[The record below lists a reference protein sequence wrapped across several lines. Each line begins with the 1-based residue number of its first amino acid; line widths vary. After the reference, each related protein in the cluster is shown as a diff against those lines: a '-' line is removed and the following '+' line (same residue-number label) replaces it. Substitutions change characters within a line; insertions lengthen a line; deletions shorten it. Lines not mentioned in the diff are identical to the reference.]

1 MIPATTSSRNVPT
14 AASPDLVTFRIMVNG
29 KDMAQKYRVVS
40 ISTHKEINKIGT
52 ATMVLVDGD
61 VAKEEFELSDKEEL
75 KPGVKIEIKAGYHT
89 KDETIFKGIIVKH
102 GIRVLPDEGTFLNI
116 TLKHEAF
123 ITTTNRKSAVFA
135 DKKDSE
141 IIEEVLQKAGVKK
154 EVTTSNVTHKQMI
167 QYNCSDWDFI
177 NMRAEQNGMYVVT
190 DDDKVMVQKPTL
202 SAVPTLTLH
211 FGASIIEFDGEIDG
225 TDVYTAVKASSW
237 NFADQKSESGEP
249 NVSGLTELG
258 NLAGSIIASTL
269 KNKENFHYHGGALK
283 ENELTGWANAME
295 IKSKLSKIR
304 GYAKCI
310 GFHKIKPG
318 DVLQLNKIG
327 KRFSGK
333 AFVWA
338 VRHEIDN
345 GLWETTLQFGYK
357 PEPYAEYYSNIMA
370 APAEGLLPAVH
381 GLQIGVVSKLQD
393 DPENEFRVLLKLP
406 SASANE
412 DAVWARVATL
422 DAGKE
427 RGSFFRPEIGDEVV
441 VGFLNADPRHAVIL
455 GCMHSS
461 KNASPIKPD
470 DKNHEKGIFTREKMK
485 MIFDDEKKSIT
496 IETPKGNKIIISEDA
511 KGISVEDENKNKI
524 ILNDKGIEIN
534 SAKDLIIKAD
544 SGKISITAGKDI
556 EIKSK
561 GGKLNA
567 DGASG
572 VKINSSAITEIKGS
586 MVNIN

>member
-1 MIPATTSSRNVPT
+1 MVPATSSRNVPT

-29 KDMAQKYRVVS
+29 KDMAQKYSVVS

-61 VAKEEFELSDKEEL
+61 VAKEEFELSDKDEL
-75 KPGVKIEIKAGYHT
+75 KPGEKIEIKAGYHT

-123 ITTTNRKSAVFA
+123 ITTTHRRSAVFA

-141 IIEEVLQKAGVKK
+141 IIEDVLQKAGVKK
-154 EVTTSNVTHKQMI
+154 DVASSTVKHKQMI

-177 NMRAEQNGMYVVT
+177 NMRAEQNGMFVVT
-190 DDDKVMVQKPTL
+190 DDEKVIVQKPKL
-202 SAVPTLTLH
+202 SAQPALTLH

-225 TDVYTAVKASSW
+225 TDVFTPIKTNAWAP
-237 NFADQKSESGEP
+237 ADQKSNKGEP

-258 NLAGSIIASTL
+258 NLTASSLAGSL
-269 KNKENFHYHGGALK
+269 KNKENNHYHGAALK
-283 ENELTGWANAME
+283 DTELNEWANGLE

-345 GLWETTLQFGYK
+345 GLWETTLQFGYN
-357 PEPYAEYYSNIMA
+357 PQSYAEYYSNIMA
-370 APAEGLLPAVH
+370 PPAEGLLPAVH

-406 SASANE
+406 SASASE

-427 RGSFFRPEIGDEVV
+427 RGSYFRPEIGDEVV

-461 KNASPIKPD
+461 KHASPIKPD

-485 MIFDDEKKSIT
+485 MVFNDEKKSIT
-496 IETPKGNKIIISEDA
+496 IETPKGNKIIISEDK

-534 SAKDLIIKAD
+534 SVKDLIIKAD
-544 SGKISITAGKDI
+544 SGKISISAGKDI

>member
-1 MIPATTSSRNVPT
+1 MLATTSTRNVPT
-14 AASPDLVTFRIMVNG
+14 DASPDLVTFKIMVNG
-29 KDMAQKYRVVS
+29 KDMAQKYKVVS
-40 ISTHKEINKIGT
+40 ISTHKEINRIGT

-61 VAKEEFELSDKEEL
+61 VAKEKFELSDTDDL
-75 KPGVKIEIKAGYHT
+75 TPGKKIELHAGYHS
-89 KDETIFKGIIVKH
+89 KDKIIFKGVIVKH
-102 GIRVLPDEGTFLNI
+102 GIRIIPDEGTFLTI

-123 ITTTNRKSAVFA
+123 ITTTHRQSAVFA

-141 IIEEVLQKAGVKK
+141 IIEDILQKAGVKK
-154 EVTTSNVTHKQMI
+154 EVAASAVKHKQMI

-190 DDDKVMVQKPTL
+190 EDDKVVVKKPLL
-202 SAVPTLTLH
+202 SAEPALTLH
-211 FGASIIEFDGEIDG
+211 FGSSIIEFDGEIDG

-237 NFADQKSESGEP
+237 NYADQKNESGDP
-249 NVSGLTELG
+249 NISGLTELG
-258 NLAGSIIASTL
+258 NLSSSSIAAEL

-283 ENELTGWANAME
+283 ENELSGWANALE

-304 GYAKCI
+304 GYARCI
-310 GFHKIKPG
+310 GFQKINPG
-318 DVLQLNKIG
+318 DVLKLNKPG
-327 KRFSGK
+327 DRFSGK

-338 VRHEIDN
+338 VKHEIDH
-345 GLWETTLQFGYK
+345 GLWETVLQFGYN
-357 PEPYAEYYSNIMA
+357 PQPYSEYYSNINT
-370 APAEGLLPAVH
+370 APAGGLLAGVQ

-406 SASANE
+406 SASASE

-461 KNASPIKPD
+461 KNTSPIKPD

-485 MIFDDEKKSIT
+485 MVFNDEKKSIT
-496 IETPKGNKIIISEDA
+496 IETPKGNKIIISEDK

-544 SGKISITAGKDI
+544 SGKISISAGKDI